1 MRLTSG
7 GSLTPCAHAGSR
19 NSPQLSV
26 LKYKLAGHISCRVR
40 SEGGGGGLNRE
51 REKGKEGLGRG
62 GVERRGG
69 EDRAAQK
76 SHTRDR
82 ARRAPFPKG

>member
-1 MRLTSG
+1 MVDPSLLVHMLEAGILHSSLFSNISWLDTS
-7 GSLTPCAHAGSR
+7 HAG
-19 NSPQLSV
+19 V
-26 LKYKLAGHISCRVR
+26 G

-82 ARRAPFPKG
+82 AGRAPFPKG